1 LRSNTVAKPQKAK
14 LQNGITTTIK
24 AKNLTSHHFNKL
36 ANTKPFNLKLS
47 PKVVYTTFIIYICLV
62 KNKILD
68 KFNPRTCIV
77 SKIQKSNRIINNIFR
92 KHLKQLNLS
101 NSQVSIL
108 FVLSK
113 KKLLTQKELSDIL
126 YLEKSTVN
134 RNIERLIK
142 QDFLLQNQF
151 KKIEITQHGVDMV
164 KKIIPIWQKA
174 MQEAED
180 KLGKDGLNSLNN
192 LIQTLT
198 N

>member
-1 LRSNTVAKPQKAK
+1 M
-14 LQNGITTTIK
+14 
-24 AKNLTSHHFNKL
+24 
-36 ANTKPFNLKLS
+36 
-47 PKVVYTTFIIYICLV
+47 

>member
-1 LRSNTVAKPQKAK
+1 
-14 LQNGITTTIK
+14 
-24 AKNLTSHHFNKL
+24 
-36 ANTKPFNLKLS
+36 
-47 PKVVYTTFIIYICLV
+47 V

>member
-1 LRSNTVAKPQKAK
+1 MKD
-14 LQNGITTTIK
+14 
-24 AKNLTSHHFNKL
+24 
-36 ANTKPFNLKLS
+36 
-47 PKVVYTTFIIYICLV
+47 
-62 KNKILD
+62 KILD
-68 KFNPRTCIV
+68 KFDPRTCIV

-113 KKLLTQKELSDIL
+113 KKVLTQKELSDIL

-142 QDFLLQNQF
+142 QDLLLQNQF
-151 KKIEITQHGVDMV
+151 KKIEITQNGADIV

-174 MQEAED
+174 MQEAEE
-180 KLGKDGLNSLNN
+180 KLGKEGLNSLNN

-198 N
+198 T

>member
-1 LRSNTVAKPQKAK
+1 
-14 LQNGITTTIK
+14 
-24 AKNLTSHHFNKL
+24 
-36 ANTKPFNLKLS
+36 
-47 PKVVYTTFIIYICLV
+47 V
-62 KNKILD
+62 KNKIHD
-68 KFNPRTCIV
+68 KFNPRECIA

-108 FVLSK
+108 FVVSNK
-113 KKLLTQKELSDIL
+113 KTITQKELSDIL

-142 QDFLLQNQF
+142 QGFLLQNRF
-151 KKIEITQHGVDMV
+151 KKIEITKNGVDKV
-164 KKIIPIWQKA
+164 KRIIPVW
-174 MQEAED
+174 
-180 KLGKDGLNSLNN
+180 N